1 LATLRARAVAL
12 VAVVALLPL
21 CTLGALAIVRAR
33 RTLLA
38 EAERANTDLAQRAAD
53 EIERRVERFEDLLEK
68 LALVLAPEGH
78 LSPEQQ
84 LRILQSYRIETRE
97 LLALDYV
104 GEGGVERASGR
115 LDSTPRDRSGEPA
128 VRAALGGQVHRS
140 AVRVSEDL
148 VPQMVVAVPQRAGG
162 RVVGAV
168 VATLDL
174 TEIWTLVDKLRVG
187 RRGYARV
194 VDRDG
199 SLIAIG
205 NNALKRLVF
214 TREKD
219 PSAQLTAQVLAGQR
233 LPLGYRGLD
242 GEEVVG
248 VGVPIGGLGWAL
260 LLEQPL
266 SEALEPYRPFRN
278 AILLLSA
285 VLLAVAA
292 LLGGLGARSVVAPIL
307 RLRVRA
313 GEIARGLLDA
323 RVEVDSPEEL
333 AALAEAM
340 NGMSADLIRLQDDLR
355 RKERIATLGRL
366 AAGLAHDLKH
376 PVRALQINARLVLA
390 RPEDP
395 EVRRVFAE
403 VVEREFGKLEQFLDD
418 LRRVSQGG
426 TLDFARE
433 PIEAAA
439 LVRDFAAELRAG
451 GAPAL
456 VSVEVAGID
465 GAADHGGL
473 LLRGSRGLLRRVL
486 QNLAANAFEA
496 MEGQGTLTLS
506 TGRAAGGA
514 VQLRVRDSG
523 PGIAPERLAGLF
535 SDFATTKRRGLG
547 LGLAVCKKI
556 VSDHGGSLEV
566 EGRPGEGATFVVT
579 LPGEAA

>member
-1 LATLRARAVAL
+1 
-12 VAVVALLPL
+12 
-21 CTLGALAIVRAR
+21 
-33 RTLLA
+33 
-38 EAERANTDLAQRAAD
+38 
-53 EIERRVERFEDLLEK
+53 
-68 LALVLAPEGH
+68 
-78 LSPEQQ
+78 
-84 LRILQSYRIETRE
+84 
-97 LLALDYV
+97 
-104 GEGGVERASGR
+104 
-115 LDSTPRDRSGEPA
+115 
-128 VRAALGGQVHRS
+128 
-140 AVRVSEDL
+140 
-148 VPQMVVAVPQRAGG
+148 
-162 RVVGAV
+162 
-168 VATLDL
+168 
-174 TEIWTLVDKLRVG
+174 
-187 RRGYARV
+187 
-194 VDRDG
+194 
-199 SLIAIG
+199 
-205 NNALKRLVF
+205 
-214 TREKD
+214 
-219 PSAQLTAQVLAGQR
+219 VLAGQR

-376 PVRALQINARLVLA
+376 PVRALQINARLVVA

-395 EVRRVFAE
+395 EVRRVFGE

-486 QNLAANAFEA
+486 QNLAENAFEA

-506 TGRAAGGA
+506 AARAPGGA
-514 VQLRVRDSG
+514 VELRVRDSG
-523 PGIAPERLAGLF
+523 PGIAAERLDGLF
-535 SDFATTKRRGLG
+535 SDFETTKRRGLG
-547 LGLAVCKKI
+547 LGLALCRKI
-556 VSDHGGSLEV
+556 ASDHGGSLAV
-566 EGRPGEGATFVVT
+566 ESRPGEGATFVVT
-579 LPGEAA
+579 LPGAAA